1 MAYLIFARL
10 NAFFA
15 RWNTLPL
22 LPVTAS
28 EREILMD
35 CVLDCD
41 TLESIGDALRKA
53 YQPELEEEIPSEL
66 VRLCAELEH
75 ACGPD
80 DGARRR

>member
-1 MAYLIFARL
+1 
-10 NAFFA
+10 
-15 RWNTLPL
+15 
-22 LPVTAS
+22 
-28 EREILMD
+28 MD